1 MAALPQMVQ
10 SAKGQMF
17 DVNSPQGKMIV
28 NSPNYKPPFSA
39 SSSALAPMK
48 PENSGPRPE
57 AMHTSLIGI

>member
-28 NSPNYKPPFSA
+28 NSPNYKPPFSFE
-39 SSSALAPMK
+39 K
-48 PENSGPRPE
+48 
-57 AMHTSLIGI
+57 GIEEYVNYKINESNK